1 MLNPFDS
8 LPSAQTFPAL
18 TVATSAAAAA
28 AAANFCTAASFGAE
42 ASTASGPFA
51 TVYYS
56 GGDQLQGAAGGAH
69 SFVKREPGT
78 CNSLQSATTNPY
90 STIAATANDAGR
102 FLQNSADQLNF
113 AAPFHGDSQA
123 GRLPYLGPHVITPD
137 ATNSSSPS
145 QFSQWSTC
153 LKFPDHR
160 SNPFISAAAS
170 SAFTGLPGST
180 HGGMPFNHP
189 YCQTG
194 AFLRYLKQQQTLP
207 AVDKPVKCMWT
218 EGAANG
224 SCCERIFTTMFDIVS
239 HLTVEHVGTQDS
251 SYHACFWK
259 NCPRGGKPFKAK
271 YKLVNHIRVH
281 TGEKP
286 FACPFPSCGKVFARS
301 ENLKIHKRTHTG
313 ISGAVLCMP
322 FNIMSIQERSH
333 SSVNSVVAT
342 DASPTAAT
350 ERSTHM
356 YTLLISRTIAA
367 LRDATKAIR
376 IHRRY
381 GST

>member
-8 LPSAQTFPAL
+8 LPSAQTFPTL
-18 TVATSAAAAA
+18 TVATSAAAAAA

-42 ASTASGPFA
+42 ASTTSGPFA

-113 AAPFHGDSQA
+113 AAPFHGDSQT

-137 ATNSSSPS
+137 AANSSSPS

-180 HGGMPFNHP
+180 HGGMAFNHP

-207 AVDKPVKCMWT
+207 ACMWT

-281 TGEKP
+281 TGEN
-286 FACPFPSCGKVFARS
+286 CGKVFARS

-313 ISGAVLCMP
+313 EKPFKCEFSGCDRRFA
-322 FNIMSIQERSH
+322 NSSDRKKHSH
-333 SSVNSVVAT
+333 VHTT
-342 DASPTAAT
+342 DKPYYCRA
-350 ERSTHM
+350 EGFR
-356 YTLLISRTIAA
+356 
-367 LRDATKAIR
+367 IR
-376 IHRRY
+376 MVWKREHFP
-381 GST
+381 